1 MRNLQLLLLL
11 CLPVLAQAQQRL
23 TLEEAIEISLENN
36 FQLREAENNLSLS
49 RAQVRSAQAEFLPNL
64 NASLNGNQN
73 VGRQFVQE
81 DASFTERTTYNVSG
95 GVSTNIAIFSGFE
108 NINNLRRSRINYRQ
122 EEADRER
129 IRESIIFNTAMRYLQ
144 LLLDRELLDIAEQNL
159 ETSRVQ
165 LRQVEAQVE
174 VGSRPTVDLYQQ
186 QSVVASNE
194 LQVVQAENALSVSRT
209 QLIRVLQLDPLEEVQ
224 FEAPEID
231 ESEMLPQDLNLEE
244 MISIALSS
252 RSDVQSQRLS
262 IDASRY
268 SLAIARAAYYPSL
281 NASANFNTRYSDQY
295 SVNNQSVAFGDQ
307 FFDQMISRSVGFS
320 ISIPIFNRM
329 NTRTSVEQ
337 AKVQY
342 RNARL
347 ALEDIRYEVREE
359 IGQAYNDYVSL
370 VKEIDATEKALLAA
384 ERAYETQ
391 QERYDIGA
399 ASLIELNQATAN
411 FMEAMSNREQVLYNF
426 LFQER
431 LLDYYL
437 GRLVEEQGV

>member
-1 MRNLQLLLLL
+1 MRNLLLLL
-11 CLPVLAQAQQRL
+11 FFCLPVLAQAQQRL
-23 TLEEAIEISLENN
+23 TLDKAIEISLENN

-49 RAQVRSAQAEFLPNL
+49 RAQVRSAQAEFLPSL

-81 DASFTERTTYNVSG
+81 DASFTDRTTYNVSG
-95 GVSTNIAIFSGFE
+95 GISTNLAIFGGFE
-108 NINNLRRSRINYRQ
+108 NINNLRRSRTNYRR
-122 EEADRER
+122 EEADRTR

-159 ETSRVQ
+159 ETSKVQ

-231 ESEMLPQDLNLEE
+231 ESKMLPQDLNLEE

-262 IDASRY
+262 INASRY
-268 SLAIARAAYYPSL
+268 SLAVARAAYYPSL
-281 NASANFNTRYSDQY
+281 NASVNFNTRYSDQY

-307 FFDQMISRSVGFS
+307 FFEQMISRSVGFS

-329 NTRTSVEQ
+329 NTRTNVEQ

-359 IGQAYNDYVSL
+359 IGQAYNDYISL

-391 QERYDIGA
+391 QERYEIGA

-411 FMEAMSNREQVLYNF
+411 YMEAMSNREQVLYNF
-426 LFQER
+426 LFQEK

-437 GRLVEEQGV
+437 GRLAEEQGA

>member
-1 MRNLQLLLLL
+1 MRNLLLLLLL

-23 TLEEAIEISLENN
+23 TLDKAIEISLENN

-49 RAQVRSAQAEFLPNL
+49 RAQVRSAQAEFLPSL

-81 DASFTERTTYNVSG
+81 DASFTDRTTYNVSG
-95 GVSTNIAIFSGFE
+95 GVSTNIAIFGGFE
-108 NINNLRRSRINYRQ
+108 NINNLRRSRTNYRR
-122 EEADRER
+122 EEADSER

-231 ESEMLPQDLNLEE
+231 ESVMLPQDLNLEE

-281 NASANFNTRYSDQY
+281 NASTNFNTRYSDQY
-295 SVNNQSVAFGDQ
+295 AVNNQSVAFGDQ

-391 QERYDIGA
+391 QERYEIGA
-399 ASLIELNQATAN
+399 ASLIELNQSTAN
-411 FMEAMSNREQVLYNF
+411 YMEAMSNREQVLYNF
-426 LFQER
+426 LFQEK

-437 GRLVEEQGV
+437 GRLAVEQGV